1 MGRETLL
8 TLLILLFGGLV
19 LQPLALLPW
28 RAPLDASPSVA
39 ERAAWRRLW
48 MPVLPVLLVGVWL
61 CGWALREPDPVRT
74 RFDHGMIIGASL
86 PFAAL
91 ALRAALRALWVL
103 VRQPLELP
111 ICTVGFLRPRVVFDP
126 YLARTLDEGVIHA
139 ALEHERAHARHRDPL
154 RLWLAQLAVDLQ
166 WPWPWAHR
174 RLRSW
179 LELLEQAR
187 DDEALRHGASGTD
200 LAAAV
205 VAAAR
210 HARRAPPPP
219 GRAWLPGGQAAL
231 LGDANSLSR
240 RVERLL
246 AARPQERGAGESAP
260 SRAPAA
266 LALLLLLS
274 CAVLALGVAYGN
286 DVLHPFLLWTWK
298 A

>member
-28 RAPLDASPSVA
+28 RAPPAASPAVA
-39 ERAAWRRLW
+39 ERAAWRGLW

-91 ALRAALRALWVL
+91 ALRAGLRAVWVL

-111 ICTVGFLRPRVVFDP
+111 ICTIGLLRPRVVFDP
-126 YLARTLDEGVIHA
+126 YLARTLDEAVIHA
-139 ALEHERAHARHRDPL
+139 ALEHERAHVRHRDPL

-174 RLRSW
+174 RLRTW

-187 DDEALRHGASGTD
+187 DDEALRHGAAGTD

-210 HARRAPPPP
+210 HARGAPRPP

-231 LGDANSLSR
+231 LGDANSLAR

-246 AARPQERGAGESAP
+246 AARPEDRGASVSAP